1 MWCHKLPRSASP
13 RALRRARRGRV
24 ERIGAQRG
32 RMEDAVDFTTSWEFI
47 VVACDRSVAL
57 FQYFISWACRS
68 ALFSNIQ
75 TTRELMVREAV
86 LKAGITLLT
95 SLKVLSQWHVDMLKF
110 KMFSHNHIQRSHK
123 RAANKH
129 YNIYVGFERLNE
141 AVTQPVENDHY
152 NR

>member
-1 MWCHKLPRSASP
+1 MSP
-13 RALRRARRGRV
+13 NPPCGSFSNGIDIFFFFSMRIYFLCDAISCREAPVPEHFAVRGEEEFNGRC

-47 VVACDRSVAL
+47 VVRDTVACDRSVAL

-75 TTRELMVREAV
+75 TTGELMVREAV

-95 SLKVLSQWHVDMLKF
+95 SLKVLSPWHVDM
-110 KMFSHNHIQRSHK
+110 RSWNL
-123 RAANKH
+123 RR
-129 YNIYVGFERLNE
+129 F
-141 AVTQPVENDHY
+141 
-152 NR
+152 